1 MDPPAATGD
10 ASGNAPIGPI
20 PSSSRSTDQPYHSNQ
35 GTSRRRYH
43 LESPTAP
50 RRPVVLIP
58 GGHNG
63 PEVVIGFPGPE
74 TPPPAPTL
82 NDRGRV
88 PGNAS
93 IISDLE
99 LEAATSSTPG
109 EASTSNAP
117 GEAYMSN
124 VPGEIID
131 HQVNLYHPYS
141 AEYHG
146 AHDDSENPKDHD
158 VEDDQPDGAA
168 NGESSAKK

>member
-124 VPGEIID
+124 VPGEIVDDQD
-131 HQVNLYHPYS
+131 HN
-141 AEYHG
+141 
-146 AHDDSENPKDHD
+146 D
-158 VEDDQPDGAA
+158 EDDQPDGAA